1 MHRKS
6 MKRKKTNLD
15 IFNDE
20 AVSGV
25 VFKNRSLKK
34 FIISHINQSGNSTI
48 TDLSKDLGT
57 SVPKTTSLI
66 NELIQDGLI
75 QDEGKLDSTG
85 GRRASMFGLVPD
97 ACYFLGVDVKKFHIN
112 FGLMDFTKK
121 MIYQKEKVPFR
132 LENTPESLENLIQ
145 LIKAFLGEGPSSKAQ
160 ILGIGINLTGRINH
174 KTGHSFSFFHFKEEP
189 LAEIIQNEIGIPT
202 FLENDSRA
210 MAYGEFQSNELK
222 KENNILFINMDYGM
236 GMGILL
242 DGKVYYGKSGFSG
255 EFGHIPLFEN
265 EIICHCGKKGCLE
278 TEASGHALVRK
289 FKEQIKKGF
298 TSIALKK
305 NMSIADITM
314 NDIII
319 AAMNEDQLSIEL
331 ISEIGEKLG
340 KGLAVLVNI
349 FNPEILILGGAL
361 SETGDYIR
369 LPARST
375 LNKLSLSLVN
385 NDTKLKIS
393 QLGEKAGVIGA
404 CLTARDTIIL

>member
-1 MHRKS
+1 
-6 MKRKKTNLD
+6 
-15 IFNDE
+15 
-20 AVSGV
+20 
-25 VFKNRSLKK
+25 
-34 FIISHINQSGNSTI
+34 
-48 TDLSKDLGT
+48 
-57 SVPKTTSLI
+57 
-66 NELIQDGLI
+66 
-75 QDEGKLDSTG
+75 
-85 GRRASMFGLVPD
+85 MFGLVPD

-160 ILGIGINLTGRINH
+160 ILGLGINLTGRINH

-210 MAYGEFQSNELK
+210 MAYGEFQSNELR

-305 NMSIADITM
+305 NMSIDEITM
-314 NDIII
+314 NDIIN

-349 FNPEILILGGAL
+349 FNPEMLILGGAL